1 MDNIIETNLRHH
13 WHPASQMKDYETVKP
28 ITIKSAKGSYIKLT
42 NGKEVIDAISS
53 WWCKSLGH
61 NHPRLKRALL
71 RQATQ
76 FEHVIGTNTCNQTLS
91 KLSEK
96 LGTMTKTLPRVF
108 YAGDGSCAVE
118 IAMKMSLHSR
128 QITGEPGRYKFMAL
142 QNSYHG
148 ETLLALS
155 GSDLP
160 KYRQPY
166 EKIVV
171 PVLFIPNI
179 PYVSSKEDPLWN
191 DCSAVWPQ
199 IENFLNQHA
208 SDLTAIIV
216 EPIIQGAGGMR
227 IYSQDFLRR
236 LRGWTLKKGVHLIAD
251 EIMTG
256 IGRTGLPLACQHSDI
271 EPDFICLSKGLT
283 AGWLPFSAVLIE
295 ESIYQLFY
303 DDYRVGKNFL
313 HSHTYSGN
321 ALGAAVALETLH
333 IMEEE
338 GIYEKAIFL
347 ENALKELMEKV
358 AQETGALKNI
368 RHLGGIVAADL
379 SLENADPSRR
389 YGSEIFS
396 HALDL
401 GAFLR
406 PLGETIYWL
415 PPLNIKMGDLAKL
428 ADITRNSI
436 QKVVKF

>member
-1 MDNIIETNLRHH
+1 MDRIIAQNLRHH
-13 WHPASQMKDYETVKP
+13 WHPASQMKDYETLKP
-28 ITIKSAKGSYIKLT
+28 LPIKSAKGTYLKLT

-71 RQATQ
+71 KQVDQ
-76 FEHVIGTNTCNQTLS
+76 FEHVIGTNTCNQTLA

-96 LGTMTKTLPRVF
+96 LGTMTKTLSRVF
-108 YAGDGSCAVE
+108 YAGDGSSAVE

-128 QITGEPGRYKFMAL
+128 QITGESGRYKFMAL
-142 QNSYHG
+142 QNGYHG

-155 GSDLP
+155 ASDLQQ
-160 KYRQPY
+160 YRQPY
-166 EKIVV
+166 EKIAV

-179 PYVSSKEDPLWN
+179 PYVSSKEDPLWK
-191 DCSAVWPQ
+191 DCSASWPA
-199 IENFLNQHA
+199 IETFLNHHA
-208 SDLTAIIV
+208 TDLTAIIV
-216 EPIIQGAGGMR
+216 EPIVQGAGGML

-236 LRGWTLKKGVHLIAD
+236 LRGWTLRQGMHLIAD

-256 IGRTGLPLACQHSDI
+256 IGRTGLPLACGHSDI
-271 EPDFICLSKGLT
+271 ESDFICLSKGLT
-283 AGWLPFSAVLIE
+283 AGWLPFSAVLIQ

-303 DDYRVGKNFL
+303 NDYRAGKNFL

-321 ALGAAVALETLH
+321 ALGAAVALEILH

-338 GIYEKAIFL
+338 GIYEKTILL
-347 ENALKELMEKV
+347 ETVLKELMERV
-358 AQETGALKNI
+358 AQDTEALKNI

-379 SLENADPSRR
+379 SIENADPSRR
-389 YGSEIFS
+389 YGFEIFS

-406 PLGETIYWL
+406 PLGETVYWL
-415 PPLNIKMGDLAKL
+415 PPLNIKISDLEKL
-428 ADITRNSI
+428 SDITQKSI
-436 QKVVKF
+436 QNTLRF